1 MVFEWFSSREIGPT
15 ERCRIAAEERQKQD
29 LTLQKQITNNDA
41 KIVKEKNR
49 LDAGIVRQRNRLHA
63 EIEKEKIRAILI
75 QRVVYTGITRIRSCD
90 SLYLLFKFSFLVP

>member
-1 MVFEWFSSREIGPT
+1 MVFQWFSQREIGPT

-49 LDAGIVRQRNRLHA
+49 LDAGIVRQRNRLGA
-63 EIEKEKIRAILI
+63 EIEKEKIRAARDIK
-75 QRVVYTGITRIRSCD
+75 VVYTGIHQIQ
-90 SLYLLFKFSFLVP
+90 FII